1 MKLSQFI
8 AKLTAD
14 LEANGDTEN
23 VLIGVAVAGDD
34 GKHYRLDA
42 VLTEDGADV
51 LRDVNYTDGMACIVG
66 HYHGN
71 HQLRAQLGVEK
82 VSQKIEPR
90 CENCDYDAQGCTG
103 PEMCVRMP
111 SEVPYNGPVE
121 VFTGYVL
128 HPGGRIQVDFQA
140 PLGAT
145 EAEKAMKFFWAL
157 GEQADIGYLAIGDS
171 DHPLPEFE
179 GDSHTKSTCDN
190 CGAEV
195 ESIVGCTDGAEV
207 CQQCFDA
214 GDH

>member
-1 MKLSQFI
+1 MKLSQLI

-51 LRDVNYTDGMACIVG
+51 LRDVNFTNGMACIVAS
-66 HYHGN
+66 YHGD
-71 HQLRAQLGVEK
+71 HQVRKHPGTESVAQHG
-82 VSQKIEPR
+82 EPR
-90 CENCDYDAQGCTG
+90 CEDCDYDAQGCTG
-103 PEMCVRMP
+103 PEMCVRTP
-111 SEVPYNGPVE
+111 SEAQYNGPVE

-140 PLGAT
+140 PTGAS

-157 GEQADIGYLAIGDS
+157 GEQANIGYLAIGDS
-171 DHPLPEFE
+171 DHPLPEYE
-179 GDSHTKSTCDN
+179 VNSKSLSTCSN

-195 ESIVGCTDGAEV
+195 ESIVGSPDGAEV

-214 GDH
+214 GGH

>member
-1 MKLSQFI
+1 MKLSQLI

-14 LEANGDTEN
+14 LEANGDTES

-71 HQLRAQLGVEK
+71 HQIRVQLGTEK
-82 VSQKIEPR
+82 VTQKIEPR

-103 PEMCVRMP
+103 QEMGVRTL
-111 SEVPYNGPVE
+111 SEARYDGPVE
-121 VFTGYVL
+121 VFAGYLQYDGV
-128 HPGGRIQVDFQA
+128 RIDVGFQA

-145 EAEKAMKFFWAL
+145 EAEKNRAFLVAL
-157 GEQADIGYLAIGDS
+157 GEDAEWGYLAIGDS

-179 GDSHTKSTCDN
+179 VTRTPKAPVAT
-190 CGAEV
+190 V
-195 ESIVGCTDGAEV
+195 VPR
-207 CQQCFDA
+207 
-214 GDH
+214 